1 MLETSVQPAVD
12 VRGKRKGGSRRQ
24 FIWYL
29 FLLPSILGILLFMLY
44 PVLDS
49 FYLSL
54 TNSNGTIASFVGF
67 RNYGNIL
74 GDGTFWKAM
83 YNTFYLSF
91 FQMLISIPLGFALA
105 SLINSVKVASSFFKV
120 LFFIPYLTPIVA
132 TAMVFMFL
140 LDPNQGA
147 VNYLLSQLGLPTSSW
162 LSDPATAKWG
172 VILLGTWSGLGFI
185 IIICLANLQAISP
198 QLYEAARIDGASEW
212 QQWLHITIPNMRGT
226 FVFFIIT
233 GWIGGLQRFTDVFI
247 LGGATGSP
255 DGSIQTIVSYIYE
268 HGFQGFNFGVAS
280 AATYILFAIIL
291 IFTYLNLR
299 ISKMKL

>member
-1 MLETSVQPAVD
+1 
-12 VRGKRKGGSRRQ
+12 
-24 FIWYL
+24 
-29 FLLPSILGILLFMLY
+29 MLY
-44 PVLDS
+44 PVIDS

-54 TNSNGTIASFVGF
+54 TNSNGTIASWVGF
-67 RNYGNIL
+67 RNYANIL
-74 GDGTFWKAM
+74 SDSTFWNAM
-83 YNTFYLSF
+83 YNTFYLAF
-91 FQMLISIPLGFALA
+91 FQMLISIPLGFIVA
-105 SLINSVKVASSFFKV
+105 SLINSTKILQRFFKV
-120 LFFIPYLTPIVA
+120 LFFIPYITPIVA

-147 VNYLLSQLGLPTSSW
+147 VNFLLSKLGLPPSSW

-198 QLYEAARIDGASEW
+198 QLYEAAKIDGASDF
-212 QQWLHITIPNMRGT
+212 QQWLYITIPNMRGT

-255 DGSIQTIVSYIYE
+255 DGSIQTIVEYIFE

-280 AATYILFAIIL
+280 AATYILFVIIL
-291 IFTYLNLR
+291 IFTYFNLKASR
-299 ISKMKL
+299 LKL